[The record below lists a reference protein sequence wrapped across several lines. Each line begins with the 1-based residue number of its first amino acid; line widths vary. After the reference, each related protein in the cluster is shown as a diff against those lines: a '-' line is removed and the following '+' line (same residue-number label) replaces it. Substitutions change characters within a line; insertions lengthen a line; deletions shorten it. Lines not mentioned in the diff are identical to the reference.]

1 MPGPLQGIK
10 VIECNRVP
18 PGSLA
23 TVLLADMG
31 ADVIRVVEPTPANP
45 DLTGETGRD
54 GEAGRRDEPGQD
66 AERRRRRAGY
76 WVDRNKRSLSL
87 DLKKPAAQEVLR
99 RLAVDADVLVEGFRP
114 GVMKRLGA
122 DYDTLSALNPRLVYC
137 SLSGFG
143 QDGPYRDFPAH
154 DINYLSLAGVL
165 NQLGQAGE
173 PPTIPLNLVADYAG
187 ASMHGALGVMF
198 ALFARERTGK
208 GQFVDVSYLDATIS
222 LLSAVPSFMAFFAG
236 GPEPRRGVGTFD
248 GTRPYYTTYE
258 CADGKLLSI
267 GSTEPHLWHNF
278 CDAVE
283 RPDLKAAQLMPGEG
297 LRGPRPEQS
306 AAKDEVTALLR
317 TKPRDEWFDILTT
330 ADVCVG
336 KVYDPHEVFEDPQV
350 RHREMA
356 LEVDIDGG
364 APALNPGVAIKLSA
378 TPGSL
383 RFATPPAGAHSD
395 EILGELGFGADDIAA
410 LREQGAI

>member
-1 MPGPLQGIK
+1 VPGPLDGIK
-10 VIECNRVP
+10 VIECNRVA
-18 PGSLA
+18 PGSLT

-31 ADVIRVVEPTPANP
+31 ADVIRVVEPSPTNP
-45 DLTGETGRD
+45 DLTDQGD
-54 GEAGRRDEPGQD
+54 SSKEAEK
-66 AERRRRRAGY
+66 RRRRAGF

-87 DLKKPAAQEVLR
+87 DLKKPEAQGVLR
-99 RLAVDADVLVEGFRP
+99 KLAAEADVLVEGFRP
-114 GVMKRLGA
+114 GVMARLGA
-122 DYDTLSALNPRLVYC
+122 DYATLSELNPRLVYC

-165 NQLGQAGE
+165 NQLGQPDE

-208 GQFVDVSYLDATIS
+208 GQLVDVAYLDATIS
-222 LLSAVPSFMAFFAG
+222 LLSAVPSFMAFFGG

-248 GTRPYYTTYE
+248 GSRPYYTTYE

-278 CDAVE
+278 CDAVD
-283 RPDLKAAQLMPGEG
+283 RPDLKAAELKPGEAM
-297 LRGPRPEQS
+297 RGPRPEQVE
-306 AAKDEVTALLR
+306 AKNEVAALLR
-317 TKPRDEWFDILTT
+317 TKTRDEWYDILTK

-336 KVYDPHEVFEDPQV
+336 KVYDPGEVFEDPQV
-350 RHREMA
+350 RHRDMA
-356 LEVDIDGG
+356 VEIDVGG
-364 APALNPGVAIKLSA
+364 ASALNPGVAIKLSD
-378 TPGSL
+378 TPGSV
-383 RFATPPAGAHSD
+383 RFPTPLPGSHTD
-395 EILGELGFGADDIAA
+395 EILTSLGYAADDINE
-410 LREQGAI
+410 LRRAGAI

>member
-1 MPGPLQGIK
+1 VPGPLEGVK
-10 VIECNRVP
+10 VIECNRVA
-18 PGSLA
+18 PGSLT

-31 ADVIRVVEPTPANP
+31 ADVIRVVEPTPAQP
-45 DLTGETGRD
+45 DLT
-54 GEAGRRDEPGQD
+54 AQD
-66 AERRRRRAGY
+66 DDAKAAEKRRRRAGF

-87 DLKKPAAQEVLR
+87 DLKKPEAQEVLR
-99 RLAVDADVLVEGFRP
+99 RLASEADVVVEGFRP

-122 DYDTLSALNPRLVYC
+122 DYETLAALNPRLVYC

-165 NQLGQAGE
+165 NQLGQPDQE
-173 PPTIPLNLVADYAG
+173 PTIPLNLVADYAG

-208 GQFVDVSYLDATIS
+208 GQFVDVSYLDSTIS
-222 LLSAVPSFMAFFAG
+222 LLSAVPSFMAFFGG
-236 GPEPRRGVGTFD
+236 GPEPRRGVGTFG

-278 CDAVE
+278 CNAVD
-283 RPDLKAAQLMPGEG
+283 RPDWKAAELRPGEAM
-297 LRGPRPEQS
+297 RGPRPEQS
-306 AAKDEVTALLR
+306 EAKAEVAELMR
-317 TKPRDEWFDILTT
+317 TKTRDEWYDILTK

-336 KVYDPHEVFEDPQV
+336 KVYDPSEVFEDAQV
-350 RHREMA
+350 RHRGMA
-356 LEVDIDGG
+356 VDLDVDG
-364 APALNPGVAIKLSA
+364 ATALNPGVAIKLSA
-378 TPGSL
+378 TPGSV
-383 RFATPPAGAHSD
+383 RFPTPMSGAHTE
-395 EILGELGFGADDIAA
+395 EILGSIGYSSDDIAA
-410 LREQGAI
+410 LRAAGAV

>member
-1 MPGPLQGIK
+1 MSGALEGIQ

-31 ADVIRVVEPTPANP
+31 ADVIRVVEP
-45 DLTGETGRD
+45 GG
-54 GEAGRRDEPGQD
+54 GEAVDE
-66 AERRRRRAGY
+66 AAASRRRRRRAGQ

-87 DLKKPAAQEVLR
+87 DLKKPEAQEILQQ
-99 RLAVDADVLVEGFRP
+99 LAARADVFVEGFRP
-114 GVMKRLGA
+114 GVTKRLGA
-122 DYDTLSALNPRLVYC
+122 DYETLSKLNPPLVYC

-165 NQLGQAGE
+165 NQLGQPGAE
-173 PPTIPLNLVADYAG
+173 PTIPLNLVADYAG

-208 GQFVDVSYLDATIS
+208 GQLVDVAYLDSTIS

-236 GPEPRRGVGTFD
+236 GPEPQRGLGTFD
-248 GTRPYYTTYE
+248 GSRPYYTTYT
-258 CADGKLLSI
+258 CSDGKQLSI

-278 CDAVE
+278 CNAVD
-283 RPDLKAAQLMPGEG
+283 RPDLKAAELQPGEG
-297 LRGPRPEQS
+297 IRGPRPEQV
-306 AAKDEVTALLR
+306 AAKQAVAELMA
-317 TKPRDEWFDILTT
+317 TKDRDTWFDQLTA

-336 KVYDPHEVFEDPQV
+336 KVYDPHEVFADPQV
-350 RHREMA
+350 RHRQMA
-356 LEVDIDGG
+356 LDLDIDGTTV
-364 APALNPGVAIKLSA
+364 LNPGVAIKLSD
-378 TPGSL
+378 TPGDV
-383 RFATPPAGAHSD
+383 RFPTPMSGAHTD
-395 EILGELGFGADDIAA
+395 EILADLGYSDGEVADLRAA
-410 LREQGAI
+410 GTV

>member
-1 MPGPLQGIK
+1 MPGPLEGIK
-10 VIECNRVP
+10 VVECNRVA

-31 ADVIRVVEPTPANP
+31 ADVVRVVEPGPP
-45 DLTGETGRD
+45 DADVGD
-54 GEAGRRDEPGQD
+54 GGDGGSGGPQEAEK
-66 AERRRRRAGY
+66 RRRRAGF

-87 DLKKPAAQEVLR
+87 DLKKPEAQEALR
-99 RLAVDADVLVEGFRP
+99 RLAAQADVLVEGFRP
-114 GVMKRLGA
+114 GVMQRLGA

-165 NQLGQAGE
+165 NQLGQPGE
-173 PPTIPLNLVADYAG
+173 APTIPLNLVADYAG

-198 ALFARERTGK
+198 ALFARERTGR
-208 GQFVDVSYLDATIS
+208 GQLVDVSYLDATIS
-222 LLSAVPSFMAFFAG
+222 LLCAVPSFMAFLGG

-248 GTRPYYTTYE
+248 GSRPYYTTYE

-278 CDAVE
+278 CDAVD
-283 RPDLKAAQLMPGEG
+283 RPDWRAAELTRGEAM
-297 LRGPRPEQS
+297 RGPRPEQ
-306 AAKDEVTALLR
+306 AAVKLEVAALLR
-317 TKPRDEWFDILTT
+317 TKPRDEWYDLLTK

-350 RHREMA
+350 RHRGMA
-356 LEVDIDGG
+356 LELDVDG
-364 APALNPGVAIKLSA
+364 AAAMNPGVAIKLSQ
-378 TPGSL
+378 TPGSV
-383 RFATPPAGAHSD
+383 RFPTPRAGAHTD
-395 EILGELGFGADDIAA
+395 EILGSLGYSGDDIAS
-410 LREQGAI
+410 LRAAGAI

>member
-1 MPGPLQGIK
+1 MSGALEGIQ
-10 VIECNRVP
+10 VIECNRVA
-18 PGSLA
+18 PGSLT

-31 ADVIRVVEPTPANP
+31 ADVIRVVEPTSDGSQP
-45 DLTGETGRD
+45 D
-54 GEAGRRDEPGQD
+54 EAALARQRQ
-66 AERRRRRAGY
+66 RRAGQ

-87 DLKKPAAQEVLR
+87 DLKKPEAQEVLQK
-99 RLAVDADVLVEGFRP
+99 LAAQADVFVEGFRP
-114 GVMKRLGA
+114 GVTKRLGA

-165 NQLGQAGE
+165 NQLGQPEAE
-173 PPTIPLNLVADYAG
+173 PTIPLNLVADYAG

-198 ALFARERTGK
+198 ALFARERTGR
-208 GQFVDVSYLDATIS
+208 GQMVDVAYLDTTIS
-222 LLSAVPSFMAFFAG
+222 LLSAVPSFMAFFGG

-248 GTRPYYTTYE
+248 GSRPYYTTYT

-278 CDAVE
+278 CNAVN
-283 RPDLKAAQLMPGEG
+283 RPDLKAAELNPGEAT
-297 LRGPRPEQS
+297 RGPRPEQVEAKKEV
-306 AAKDEVTALLR
+306 AALMATRTRDDWFNLLTA
-317 TKPRDEWFDILTT
+317 

-350 RHREMA
+350 RHRKMA
-356 LEVDIDGG
+356 LDLDINGTMVT
-364 APALNPGVAIKLSA
+364 NPGVAIKLSD
-378 TPGSL
+378 TPGGV
-383 RFATPPAGAHSD
+383 RFPTPLSGSHTD
-395 EILGELGFGADDIAA
+395 EILDGLGYSPADISG
-410 LREQGAI
+410 LRQAGAI

>member
-1 MPGPLQGIK
+1 LEGIR
-10 VIECNRVP
+10 VIECNRVA

-45 DLTGETGRD
+45 DLAAGADATRKADAARD
-54 GEAGRRDEPGQD
+54 MDK
-66 AERRRRRAGY
+66 RRRRAGY

-87 DLKKPAAQEVLR
+87 DLKKPEAQEVLR
-99 RLAVDADVLVEGFRP
+99 RLASQADVLVEGFRP

-122 DYDTLSALNPRLVYC
+122 DYETLSALNPGLVYC

-165 NQLGQAGE
+165 NQLGQPGE

-208 GQFVDVSYLDATIS
+208 GQLVDVSYLDATIS
-222 LLSAVPSFMAFFAG
+222 LLSAVPSFMAFFGG
-236 GPEPRRGVGTFD
+236 GPEPQRGVGTFD
-248 GTRPYYTTYE
+248 GSRPYYTTYE
-258 CADGKLLSI
+258 CGDGKLLSI

-278 CDAVE
+278 CDAVD

-297 LRGPRPEQS
+297 LRGPRPEQT
-306 AAKDEVTALLR
+306 AAKDEVAALLR
-317 TKPRDEWFDILTT
+317 TRSRDEWYDVLTK

-356 LEVDIDGG
+356 LEVDVDG
-364 APALNPGVAIKLSA
+364 ASALNPGVAIKLTG
-378 TPGSL
+378 TPGGV
-383 RFATPPAGAHSD
+383 RFPTPLPGAHTD
-395 EILGELGFGADDIAA
+395 EILESLGYSPSEIIAMRQRGAV
-410 LREQGAI
+410 

>member
-1 MPGPLQGIK
+1 MAGPLEGIK
-10 VIECNRVP
+10 VIECNRVA

-31 ADVIRVVEPTPANP
+31 ADVVRVVEPSPAGP
-45 DLTGETGRD
+45 DLTD
-54 GEAGRRDEPGQD
+54 GGGGPSATEK
-66 AERRRRRAGY
+66 RRRRAGG

-87 DLKKPAAQEVLR
+87 DLKKPEAQEVLR
-99 RLAVDADVLVEGFRP
+99 KLASEADVLVEGFRP
-114 GVMKRLGA
+114 GVMARLGA
-122 DYDTLSALNPRLVYC
+122 DYATLSALNPRLVYC

-165 NQLGQAGE
+165 GQLGQPDE

-208 GQFVDVSYLDATIS
+208 GQLVDVAYLDATIS
-222 LLSAVPSFMAFFAG
+222 LLSAVPSFMAFFGG
-236 GPEPRRGVGTFD
+236 GPEPKRGVGTFD

-258 CADGKLLSI
+258 CGDGKLLSI

-278 CDAVE
+278 CDAVD
-283 RPDLKAAQLMPGEG
+283 RPEWKVAQLGPGEA
-297 LRGPRPEQS
+297 LRGPRPEQVQV
-306 AAKDEVTALLR
+306 KQEVAGLLR
-317 TKPRDEWFDILTT
+317 TKPRDEWYDLLTK

-336 KVYDPHEVFEDPQV
+336 KVYEPHEVFADPQV

-356 LEVDIDGG
+356 IDLDVGG
-364 APALNPGVAIKLSA
+364 ATALNPGVAVKLSD
-378 TPGSL
+378 TPGGV
-383 RFATPPAGAHSD
+383 RFATPPAGSHTE
-395 EILGELGFGADDIAA
+395 EILAGLGYGTTEIDAMRAA
-410 LREQGAI
+410 GAI

>member
-1 MPGPLQGIK
+1 MAGPLEGIR
-10 VIECNRVP
+10 VVECNRVA

-31 ADVIRVVEPTPANP
+31 ADVIRVVEPGAPEPA
-45 DLTGETGRD
+45 
-54 GEAGRRDEPGQD
+54 DESAAARQMQ
-66 AERRRRRAGY
+66 RRAGQ

-87 DLKKPAAQEVLR
+87 DLKKPEAQQILQK
-99 RLAVDADVLVEGFRP
+99 LASTCDVFLEGFRP
-114 GVMKRLGA
+114 GVTKRLGA
-122 DYDTLSALNPRLVYC
+122 DYETLSKLNPRLVYC

-165 NQLGQAGE
+165 NQLGAPDAE
-173 PPTIPLNLVADYAG
+173 PTIPLNLVADYAG

-208 GQFVDVSYLDATIS
+208 GQLVDVSYLDATIS
-222 LLSAVPSFMAFFAG
+222 LLCAVPSFMAFLAG
-236 GPEPRRGVGTFD
+236 GPEPQRGLGTFD
-248 GTRPYYTTYE
+248 GTRPYYTTYT
-258 CADGKLLSI
+258 CGDGKLLSI

-283 RPDLKAAQLMPGEG
+283 RPDLKAAELQPGEAI
-297 LRGPRPEQS
+297 RGPRPEQ
-306 AAKDEVTALLR
+306 VTAKQEVAKLMA
-317 TKPRDEWFDILTT
+317 TKTRDEWYEILTK

-350 RHREMA
+350 RHRGMA
-356 LEVDIDGG
+356 VDLPIGG
-364 APALNPGVAIKLSA
+364 GSVLNPGVAIKLSD
-378 TPGSL
+378 TPGEI
-383 RFATPPAGAHSD
+383 RFPTPLQGAHTD
-395 EILGELGFGADDIAA
+395 EILGELGYSGDDIAA
-410 LREQGAI
+410 FKTAGAV